1 MAGAAQCGGYEGG
14 DPIEVI
20 MLRRR
25 AAAGFDRQW
34 AV

>member
-20 MLRRR
+20 MLRRP
-25 AAAGFDRQW
+25 AAADFDRQW